1 MKRDIIMH
9 YNNYILYCCSC
20 RQCSQQQS
28 FTTTSFHVT
37 TGMMI
42 VMTRM
47 VMMIIL
53 IHCHCAFTIFPFLF
67 SNKKKKIFLGRKDIF
82 CVCCAVCT
90 EICFVIV
97 ACTKDYFLLPKKYV
111 YCAVCMYLC
120 SFFIHL
126 WWLVRIKWDEKELCG
141 RETFLGLFCVF
152 FCYDFHKKRG
162 RRCTYHFIKI

>member
-9 YNNYILYCCSC
+9 YNNYILYCCSR

-67 SNKKKKIFLGRKDIF
+67 SNKKRRIFWEGKIFLCVLCSVYRDLF
-82 CVCCAVCT
+82 CYCRMYEGLLSFTKKNMGTVLCAVC
-90 EICFVIV
+90 I
-97 ACTKDYFLLPKKYV
+97 
-111 YCAVCMYLC
+111 YLC

-152 FCYDFHKKRG
+152 LLWFP
-162 RRCTYHFIKI
+162 